1 MSCSAAQM
9 ILLSCILWFGFVVQ
23 WTLVETVQL
32 TTCEQQCVRNI
43 ITIWVLRCVP
53 VEWIY
58 TTWEIALVQLHTK
71 LPIVFVQFWVQ
82 GLALLAL
89 HSSTSADRME
99 SHLQPLNQ
107 HNVFVHIRTCAISHV
122 RVQCKSTHT
131 GTHLNTHIGWSDV
144 TNTLLFADVVN
155 WTVSTRVHCTTKPN
169 HKIHDNRIIWAAL
182 HDMPL
187 LFVFAWATCFRL
199 MQELQVH
206 VFHYSACSFSY
217 FSDVLTYTWSHVW
230 L

>member
-32 TTCEQQCVRNI
+32 TTSANSNVFV
-43 ITIWVLRCVP
+43 TWLHPIWVLRCVP
-53 VEWIY
+53 VWVDLHW
-58 TTWEIALVQLHTK
+58 TRTWEIAQVRICTNTLCWSNGCKCDSIL
-71 LPIVFVQFWVQ
+71 
-82 GLALLAL
+82 
-89 HSSTSADRME
+89 SADVDE
-99 SHLQPLNQ
+99 CSASNANPCTQNCT
-107 HNVFVHIRTCAISHV
+107 NTIGSFVCSCTSAISHV

-187 LFVFAWATCFRL
+187 LFFFCMSNL
-199 MQELQVH
+199 L
-206 VFHYSACSFSY
+206 
-217 FSDVLTYTWSHVW
+217 
-230 L
+230 